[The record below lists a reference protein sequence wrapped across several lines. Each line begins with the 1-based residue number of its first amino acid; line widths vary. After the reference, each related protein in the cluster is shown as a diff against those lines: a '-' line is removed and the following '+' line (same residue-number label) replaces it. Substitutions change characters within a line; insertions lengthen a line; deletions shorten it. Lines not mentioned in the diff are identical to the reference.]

1 MKKGERLP
9 IGRQQQRGTWLVIQG
24 RSFVVETVAEAQDD
38 FNAMA
43 DYVAFHPKGTSKSL
57 YKAIID
63 IHCGEPVSAYSHIDK
78 AQMLACE
85 ERQEQLAIE
94 TLTKTE
100 VLVELQEAIQYQTW
114 PHLRDRI
121 LRCWVSR
128 FKRSHADA
136 NTWLKRL
143 RVWMLASEPTN
154 LKLQGCM
161 MDCAKLCEG
170 SGMREAAAMI
180 INWAT
185 PEVYPPVSPRQLWSA
200 QRRLKLNRRGA
211 MWSTRA

>member
-1 MKKGERLP
+1 
-9 IGRQQQRGTWLVIQG
+9 
-24 RSFVVETVAEAQDD
+24 
-38 FNAMA
+38 MA

-63 IHCGEPVSAYSHIDK
+63 IHYGEAASAYLHIDK
-78 AQMLACE
+78 AQKLSCE
-85 ERQEQLAIE
+85 ELQEQLAME
-94 TLTKTE
+94 TLSKTE
-100 VLVELQEAIQYQTW
+100 VLVELQEAIQYKTW

-154 LKLQGCM
+154 PKLQGCM

-180 INWAT
+180 IKWAT
-185 PEVYPPVSPRQLWSA
+185 PEVYPPVGPGNCSEA
-200 QRRLKLNRRGA
+200 LKRPALTSRVA
-211 MWSTRA
+211 TSSTHDCVLSE